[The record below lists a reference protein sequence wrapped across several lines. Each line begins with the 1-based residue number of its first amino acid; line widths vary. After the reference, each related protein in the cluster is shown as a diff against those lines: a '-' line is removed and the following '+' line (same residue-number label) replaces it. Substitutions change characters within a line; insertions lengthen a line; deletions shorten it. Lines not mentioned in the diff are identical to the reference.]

1 MCFCVLF
8 RLIKDTGQSTWRHL
22 EEDLRELLWSAW
34 HWRRT
39 PLHREHGEGD
49 ETPSRR
55 FEHWRHFPTWKSEF
69 ALKTRLCGKDLFY
82 IPNWSQN
89 SGFVDLRM
97 VRVFDNAFLSL
108 FTCWQNA
115 SGPNLVLVRRN
126 LFLCSGQKPFGPL
139 PRNRRLV
146 RLIWCNLQELKTVRG
161 WQTFEM
167 LWTFWTLFEW
177 VTVWNSWVK
186 KIPRPP
192 ILWIPV
198 SAVRQFGWPSRRF
211 GFSTWIGQFSSFVIF
226 RGARFVLRV
235 EAAISCVALRFLAV
249 WRCLAAVAMYACII
263 LHPWTLRSMRA
274 PICTDWGRAARAMQK
289 IGDWLVPC
297 LCENMFYRFAQANSK
312 EPVPSVLD
320 HFSLHV
326 PCSVIHTAP
335 YTDIGNDKGMT
346 KQQQKRQ
353 MAQRVSA
360 GKPSRVLMALSL
372 LLWLF
377 ARREMVKRPGKCFTE
392 CFAVL
397 VIWNIKLRMLC
408 KWRKW
413 GWNLR
418 FEKSSFET
426 KFSRQCRKFKAH
438 VLLTWIKKPNQLFG
452 MSFCAKAFTDSD
464 AEADSDVNQKWFH
477 NMSMRYDLCEE
488 GCHFVKLMELFF
500 HPGHNCP
507 EKYTLVNEATRF
519 FDFHFGFLFGWVF
532 PCWNSSCFFFSI
544 FVWAGRS
551 SKGKARLSE
560 RLSTKLC
567 PDRFASLWCKVANE
581 VESPMMKDRNPVTW
595 CS

>member
-1 MCFCVLF
+1 
-8 RLIKDTGQSTWRHL
+8 
-22 EEDLRELLWSAW
+22 
-34 HWRRT
+34 
-39 PLHREHGEGD
+39 
-49 ETPSRR
+49 
-55 FEHWRHFPTWKSEF
+55 
-69 ALKTRLCGKDLFY
+69 
-82 IPNWSQN
+82 
-89 SGFVDLRM
+89 
-97 VRVFDNAFLSL
+97 
-108 FTCWQNA
+108 
-115 SGPNLVLVRRN
+115 
-126 LFLCSGQKPFGPL
+126 
-139 PRNRRLV
+139 
-146 RLIWCNLQELKTVRG
+146 
-161 WQTFEM
+161 
-167 LWTFWTLFEW
+167 
-177 VTVWNSWVK
+177 
-186 KIPRPP
+186 
-192 ILWIPV
+192 
-198 SAVRQFGWPSRRF
+198 
-211 GFSTWIGQFSSFVIF
+211 
-226 RGARFVLRV
+226 
-235 EAAISCVALRFLAV
+235 
-249 WRCLAAVAMYACII
+249 
-263 LHPWTLRSMRA
+263 
-274 PICTDWGRAARAMQK
+274 
-289 IGDWLVPC
+289 
-297 LCENMFYRFAQANSK
+297 MFYRFAQANSK

-426 KFSRQCRKFKAH
+426 QFSRQCRKFKAH
-438 VLLTWIKKPNQLFG
+438 VLLTWIKQPNQLFG

-488 GCHFVKLMELFF
+488 GCHFVELMELFF

-519 FDFHFGFLFGWVF
+519 FDFHFGFLFGLVF
-532 PCWNSSCFFFSI
+532 PCWNSSCFFFS
-544 FVWAGRS
+544 FFFWAGRS
-551 SKGKARLSE
+551 SKGEARLSE

-567 PDRFASLWCKVANE
+567 PSGSLRIALMQGRKRSWVTYDERSKSCHMVFIGPYGS
-581 VESPMMKDRNPVTW
+581 VTGHFSSLSPNL
-595 CS
+595 